1 METKSTKQSTK
12 QLYRCELCDYNT
24 CNKSNFNKHFS
35 TRKHQMETGGNPKS
49 TKQKMTKKKCEKNGQ
64 KTHFFCE
71 FCNREY
77 ISKSGYWKHRKRCE
91 YVDKKVTNDID
102 GVNNLDISNNMK
114 DMSIENTNVV
124 TSKHDSSQKEDVDYK
139 NICIQMIKQNNE
151 LQKTIQDLIPKIGN
165 STTVNNTTNKIN
177 MNIFLNEYCKDALNF
192 VDFVNSIQLQ
202 LDDLDYTKNYGYV
215 EGISNIFI
223 RALKDLDV
231 HKRPIHCTDLKRDV
245 LYVKDDD
252 TWQKEDDECPKL
264 VKAIDNV
271 KHNNFCQIKQWEQQ
285 NPECHI
291 STHKKNDEYVQI
303 ISNCMGGI
311 EEDEAKNAKKIIK
324 NVAKNV
330 YLDHHT
336 KKILNN

>member
-24 CNKSNFNKHFS
+24 SNKSNFNKHFS

-49 TKQKMTKKKCEKNGQ
+49 TKQKMAKKKSEKNGQ
-64 KTHFFCE
+64 KTPFFCE
-71 FCNREY
+71 FCNKEY
-77 ISKSGYWKHRKRCE
+77 ISKSGYWKHMKRCE
-91 YVDKKVTNDID
+91 FISKVSKEE
-102 GVNNLDISNNMK
+102 G
-114 DMSIENTNVV
+114 NTL
-124 TSKHDSSQKEDVDYK
+124 DSSSNSLDEPDQPVQENEKTIIAKKEDVDYK
-139 NICIQMIKQNNE
+139 EICIQMIKQNNE

-192 VDFVNSIQLQ
+192 VDFVNSLQLQ
-202 LDDLDYTKNYGYV
+202 LDDLEHTKNFGYV

-231 HKRPIHCTDLKRDV
+231 SKRPIHCTDLKRDV
-245 LYVKDDD
+245 LYVKDDNI
-252 TWQKEDDECPKL
+252 WQKEDDECKTL
-264 VKAIDNV
+264 IKAIDNV

-311 EEDEAKNAKKIIK
+311 GDDETKNAKKIIK

-330 YLDHHT
+330 YLDNNA
-336 KKILNN
+336 KKIMNN

>member
-12 QLYRCELCDYNT
+12 QLYRCDLCDYNT
-24 CNKSNFNKHFS
+24 SNKSNFNKHFS

-49 TKQKMTKKKCEKNGQ
+49 TKQKNAQKKSEKNGQ
-64 KTHFFCE
+64 KTPFFCE
-71 FCNREY
+71 FCNKEY

-91 YVDKKVTNDID
+91 FISKEEENTLDNDI
-102 GVNNLDISNNMK
+102 NIENRTN
-114 DMSIENTNVV
+114 ENTNVV
-124 TSKHDSSQKEDVDYK
+124 KLKEESSHKEDVDYK
-139 NICIQMIKQNNE
+139 DICIQMIKQNNE

-165 STTVNNTTNKIN
+165 NTTVNNTTNKIN

-202 LDDLDYTKNYGYV
+202 LDDLEHTKNYGYV

-252 TWQKEDDECPKL
+252 TWQKEDDECAKL

-303 ISNCMGGI
+303 ISCLLYTSPSPRDSALSRMPSS
-311 EEDEAKNAKKIIK
+311 A
-324 NVAKNV
+324 
-330 YLDHHT
+330 
-336 KKILNN
+336 

>member
-12 QLYRCELCDYNT
+12 QLYRCEVCDYNT
-24 CNKSNFNKHFS
+24 CNKSNFNKHIS

-49 TKQKMTKKKCEKNGQ
+49 TKQKKRVEKSEKNE
-64 KTHFFCE
+64 HFLPFFCE
-71 FCNREY
+71 FCNKEY
-77 ISKSGYWKHRKRCE
+77 FSKSGFWKHRKRCQYISDNE
-91 YVDKKVTNDID
+91 SNSTIVISDIKQEDVLNESTNIVTTKQE
-102 GVNNLDISNNMK
+102 SY
-114 DMSIENTNVV
+114 
-124 TSKHDSSQKEDVDYK
+124 QKEDVDYK
-139 NICIQMIKQNNE
+139 EICIQMIKQNNE

-165 STTVNNTTNKIN
+165 NTTVNNTTNKIN

-202 LDDLDYTKNYGYV
+202 LDDLEHTKNCGYV

-223 RALKDLDV
+223 RALKNLDV
-231 HKRPIHCTDLKRDV
+231 RKRPIHCTDLKREV

-252 TWQKEDDECPKL
+252 TWQKEQDECPKL

-285 NPECHI
+285 NPECRI

-303 ISNCMGGI
+303 VSNCMGGLGD
-311 EEDEAKNAKKIIK
+311 DEAKNAKKIIK

-330 YLDHHT
+330 YLDNNA
-336 KKILNN
+336 KRILNN

>member
-12 QLYRCELCDYNT
+12 QLYRCDTCDYNT

-49 TKQKMTKKKCEKNGQ
+49 TKQKMAKKKGEKNGQ
-64 KTHFFCE
+64 KTPFFCE
-71 FCNREY
+71 FCNKEY

-91 YVDKKVTNDID
+91 FISKGEKNI
-102 GVNNLDISNNMK
+102 LDISSNILQ
-114 DMSIENTNVV
+114 SQPEENIGVITP
-124 TSKHDSSQKEDVDYK
+124 KLEDVNYK
-139 NICIQMIKQNNE
+139 DICIQMIKQNNE

-165 STTVNNTTNKIN
+165 NTTVNNTTNKIN

-202 LDDLDYTKNYGYV
+202 LDDLEHTKNYGYV

-231 HKRPIHCTDLKRDV
+231 RKRPIHCTDLKRDV

-252 TWQKEDDECPKL
+252 IWQKEDDECKKL

-285 NPECHI
+285 NPECRI

-311 EEDEAKNAKKIIK
+311 GDDETKNAKKIIK

-330 YLDHHT
+330 YLDSNT

>member
-12 QLYRCELCDYNT
+12 QLYRCDLCDYNT
-24 CNKSNFNKHFS
+24 SNKSNFNKHFS

-49 TKQKMTKKKCEKNGQ
+49 TKQKMAKKKGEKNGQ
-64 KTHFFCE
+64 KTPFFCE
-71 FCNREY
+71 FCNKEY

-91 YVDKKVTNDID
+91 F
-102 GVNNLDISNNMK
+102 ISNGEKN
-114 DMSIENTNVV
+114 IL
-124 TSKHDSSQKEDVDYK
+124 DSSSNILQSQPEENIGVITPKHEDVNYK
-139 NICIQMIKQNNE
+139 DICIQMIKQNNE

-165 STTVNNTTNKIN
+165 NTTVNNTTNKIN

-202 LDDLDYTKNYGYV
+202 LDDLEHTKNYGYV

-231 HKRPIHCTDLKRDV
+231 RKRPIHCTDLKRDV

-252 TWQKEDDECPKL
+252 IWQKEDDECKKL

-285 NPECHI
+285 NPECRI

-311 EEDEAKNAKKIIK
+311 GDDESKNAKKIIK

-330 YLDHHT
+330 YLDSNT